1 MKYLLETTVIA
12 RALFAATYL
21 AGSSLLAQQPAP
33 KRSAPDDVYY
43 EFQVEK
49 PVTARPGN
57 PAPRYPD
64 VLRSSKVEGQ
74 VLVQFVVDTMGHADT
89 ATVTI
94 LRTTHD
100 LFAMA
105 VKQNLPSMEFTPAEV
120 GRRKVKQLV
129 QMPFVFSVTPPPPP
143 AKPPTQ

>member
-1 MKYLLETTVIA
+1 VIA
-12 RALFAATYL
+12 RALIAAAYL
-21 AGSSLLAQQPAP
+21 TGSSLLAQQPTPARP
-33 KRSAPDDVYY
+33 GPDDVHF

-64 VLRSSKVEGQ
+64 VLRMAKVEGQ

-89 ATVTI
+89 ATFKI
-94 LRTTHD
+94 LRSTDD
-100 LFAMA
+100 LFAIA

-120 GRRKVKQLV
+120 AGRKVKQLV
-129 QMPFVFSVTPPPPP
+129 QMPFNFSVTPAPPP
-143 AKPPTQ
+143 ARPPTQ